1 LPAKYLL
8 YGKKEGQPEQI
19 NQATMAADVQGQAL
33 MDFWQHKDKK
43 LKLKLHTSYGPPER
57 MPVQVFFRDPRKY
70 SELER
75 QALSHCRGRVLDV
88 GAGAGA
94 FPLVLQEKG
103 LAVTALEN
111 SALSCEVM
119 RLRGVKDVLLGDLW
133 EMEGVHYD
141 TLLLMMNGLGL
152 AGTLP
157 ELPGLLQQLRGLL
170 APGGQILFDSS
181 DIRYL
186 YEGED
191 VPMPQDRY
199 WGEILY
205 QYEYKGERG
214 EEFSWLYLD
223 MEVMSVI
230 ARDMG
235 FHFRVL
241 YGPDHDQYLAR
252 LTEADS

>member
-1 LPAKYLL
+1 MNLPA
-8 YGKKEGQPEQI
+8 P
-19 NQATMAADVQGQAL
+19 MAADVQGQAL
-33 MDFWQHKDKK
+33 MDFWLKK
-43 LKLKLHTSYGPPER
+43 GKKINLKLHTSYGPPER
-57 MPVQVFFRDPRKY
+57 MPVEVFFRDPRTY

-75 QALSHCRGRVLDV
+75 QALSHCKGRVLEV

-111 SALSCEVM
+111 SPLSCEVM
-119 RLRGVKDVLLGDLW
+119 RLRGVKEVLLGDLW
-133 EMEGVHYD
+133 ELEGVQYD

-157 ELPGLLQQLRGLL
+157 ELPGLLEQLRGLL

-181 DIRYL
+181 DISYL
-186 YEGED
+186 YDEEQ
-191 VPMPQDRY
+191 VPIPQDRY
-199 WGEILY
+199 WGEITY

-223 MEVMSVI
+223 LEIMQVI

-235 FHFRVL
+235 FQFQLL
-241 YGPDHDQYLAR
+241 YGPDHDQYLGR
-252 LTEADS
+252 LTEAF